1 MINYIWFI
9 IIAFGITF
17 GLVTG
22 RGEIV
27 SKAIVNSTASTVE
40 LTIELLGLMCLWCG
54 IMRIAQKSG
63 LTDKLAKILKP
74 ILRIIFKDSFK
85 NDKIMTPMIMNLT
98 SNMMGLSNAAT
109 PFGIETMNEME
120 KVNPVKGTAT
130 NDMAKFLVLNA
141 ACIQFIPTSV
151 ISIRAAC
158 GSQNPGIIIIPAI
171 ITTGIAAFMGIAYC
185 KILERYF

>member
-1 MINYIWFI
+1 VINYIWFI
-9 IIAFGITF
+9 IIAFGIIF

-171 ITTGIAAFMGIAYC
+171 ITTGIAAFMGITYC

>member
-9 IIAFGITF
+9 IIAFGIIF

>member
-9 IIAFGITF
+9 IIAFGIIF
-17 GLVTG
+17 GLITG

-27 SKAIVNSTASTVE
+27 SKAIVNSTTSTVE

-74 ILRIIFKDSFK
+74 VLRIIFKDSFK
-85 NDKIMTPMIMNLT
+85 NDKVMAPMIMNLT

-120 KVNPVKGTAT
+120 KMNPVKGTAT

-171 ITTGIAAFMGIAYC
+171 ITTAIAAFMGIIYC

>member
-9 IIAFGITF
+9 IIVSGIIF
-17 GLVTG
+17 GLITG

-27 SKAIVNSTASTVE
+27 SKAIVNSTGSTVE
-40 LTIELLGLMCLWCG
+40 LTVELLGLMCLWCG
-54 IMRIAQKSG
+54 VMRIAQKSG
-63 LTDKLAKILKP
+63 LTDKLSMVLKP
-74 ILRIIFKDSFK
+74 ILRIIFKDSAK
-85 NDKIMTPMIMNLT
+85 NDKVMGPMIMNLT

-120 KVNPVKGTAT
+120 KVNPTKGIAT

-158 GSQNPGIIIIPAI
+158 GSENPGIIIIPAI
-171 ITTGIAAFMGIAYC
+171 ITTAIAAFMGIIYC
-185 KILERYF
+185 KILEKYF

>member
-9 IIAFGITF
+9 IIAFGIIF

-171 ITTGIAAFMGIAYC
+171 ITTGIAAFMGITYC